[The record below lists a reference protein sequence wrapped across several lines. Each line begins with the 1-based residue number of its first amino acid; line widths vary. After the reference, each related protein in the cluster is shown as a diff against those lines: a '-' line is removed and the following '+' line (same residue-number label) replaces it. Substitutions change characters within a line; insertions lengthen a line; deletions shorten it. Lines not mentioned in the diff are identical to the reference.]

1 MKNKI
6 TAALLAL
13 MFGVFGLHRYY
24 LGRKFQGILHT
35 ILFFI
40 CFLLVTNG
48 NGGTIAEISI
58 ALPAILGF
66 MDAVLLFVMP
76 RQEFDEKYNAKY
88 LEFEPIKQDPKESLF
103 DYYKSLGI
111 NKYRELDFAG
121 AAHSF
126 LESIE
131 KFGESPQVHFNLACC
146 YSMLNDAEMT
156 YLHLEKAVA
165 NGLDNIEKIHDH
177 KALAFIRQ
185 DEKFNS
191 FVKNNYKR
199 PFEDMPNEKAEN
211 EPEEEKLDL
220 YGSLLKLGDLKEKGI
235 INEEEFNLQK
245 KKILD
250 TL

>member
-1 MKNKI
+1 
-6 TAALLAL
+6 
-13 MFGVFGLHRYY
+13 
-24 LGRKFQGILHT
+24 
-35 ILFFI
+35 
-40 CFLLVTNG
+40 
-48 NGGTIAEISI
+48 
-58 ALPAILGF
+58 
-66 MDAVLLFVMP
+66 MP
-76 RQEFDEKYNAKY
+76 KQEFDEKYNAKY
-88 LEFEPIKQDPKESLF
+88 LEFEQIKQDPKESLF

-121 AAHSF
+121 AAQSF

-199 PFEDMPNEKAEN
+199 PFDDVPNEKTEN